1 MGALSLI
8 KFPTTACDTFLLF
21 LLKMI
26 QLPLFAPLCLCT
38 GSAVTDARPPP
49 QTHVLMIIDDSDLH
63 EEHVPC
69 EPAQLARLASEIKS
83 LLSSHFW
90 RSIPGNS
97 GASPCE
103 AMKHA
108 ALALAR
114 SIFDRHA
121 RRPLTSDV
129 HWMESA
135 SLSYVMAELPQAI
148 PFDLRYKK
156 FLAEVADLKRAN
168 MDRPHVVHIRRALF
182 LEDGIRAFDDAAERL
197 RGPIKVCRLC
207 PAPRGISS
215 QAAEQV
221 MFVNDSGLP
230 EAGIDAGGVFK
241 EFLSTLVERAF
252 DANLGLFLRNP
263 ASQLYPNP
271 DSAHVVPNDTKLFE
285 FVGSV
290 LGKAVFEGIQ
300 VSARSSRQNIAARC
314 LVAAFLLIPCPL
326 LTRTVTVS

>member
-1 MGALSLI
+1 
-8 KFPTTACDTFLLF
+8 
-21 LLKMI
+21 
-26 QLPLFAPLCLCT
+26 
-38 GSAVTDARPPP
+38 
-49 QTHVLMIIDDSDLH
+49 MIIDDSDLH

-69 EPAQLARLASEIKS
+69 APVQLARLATDIKT

-90 RSIPGNS
+90 RSVPSNS

-103 AMKHA
+103 AMKQA

-135 SLSYVMAELPQAI
+135 TLSYVMAELPQTV
-148 PFDLRYKK
+148 PFDLRYKN
-156 FLAEVADLKRAN
+156 FLGEVAEMKRSNA
-168 MDRPHVVHIRRALF
+168 DQRPHPVHIRRALL

-197 RGPIKVCRLC
+197 RGPIKVCLLFFVSYFSCDLSSHLC
-207 PAPRGISS
+207 TR
-215 QAAEQV
+215 QV

-241 EFLSTLVERAF
+241 EFLSSLVERAF

-263 ASQLYPNP
+263 AAQLYPNP
-271 DSAHVVPNDTKLFE
+271 DSSAVVPNDMKLFE

-300 VSARSSRQNIAARC
+300 VR
-314 LVAAFLLIPCPL
+314 L
-326 LTRTVTVS
+326 